1 MTIKL
6 VVLYTTPDDPAA
18 FDEHYLGVHM
28 PLVAKLPGLERAET
42 GKFTMALDGGEQT
55 YYRAAEL
62 YFADQDAMNAAF
74 GSPEGL
80 ATAADYGQI
89 APPGSRMLIK
99 VLDE

>member
-6 VVLYTTPDDPAA
+6 MVLYTQPDDPYA

-28 PLVAKLPGLERAET
+28 PLVAKLPCLERTET

-55 YYRAAEL
+55 YYRVSEL

-74 GSPEGL
+74 GSAEGS

-89 APPGSRMLIK
+89 APPGSRMLIE
-99 VLDE
+99 VIDD